1 MKETFI
7 KKNWEEESVTF
18 YLHFQDNVSVR
29 QIEISPSGIKY
40 LSIEN
45 PFEDDSLLYDQSL
58 EELDLDSSD
67 IITKEEFEI
76 AWKQ

>member
-45 PFEDDSLLYDQSL
+45 PFEDDSLLYAQSL

>member
-7 KKNWEEESVTF
+7 KKYWEEESVTYF
-18 YLHFQDNVSVR
+18 LHFKDNVSVR
-29 QIEISPSGIKY
+29 QIEISSSGIKY

-45 PFEDDSLLYDQSL
+45 PFEGDSLLYDQSL
-58 EELDLDSSD
+58 EELDLESSD

-76 AWKQ
+76 AWKR